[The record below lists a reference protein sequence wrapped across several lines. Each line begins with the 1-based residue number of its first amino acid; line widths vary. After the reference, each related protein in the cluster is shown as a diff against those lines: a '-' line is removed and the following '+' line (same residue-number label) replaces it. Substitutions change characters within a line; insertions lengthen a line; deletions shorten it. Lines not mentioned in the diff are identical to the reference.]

1 MPSAIIEGDLSAK
14 GLRFAIIVGRFNSFV
29 TDRLLAG
36 ALDALTRS
44 GCPQENIEL
53 VKVPGSWEMP
63 VVARELARAKRHDAI
78 VALGGVIRGD
88 TAHFRYVAGR
98 IAHGLARVGMQ

>member
-1 MPSAIIEGDLSAK
+1 MAGKTFEGNLSAA
-14 GLRFAIIVGRFNSFV
+14 GLRFAIIVSRFNSFV

-44 GCPQENIEL
+44 GCPQENIEI

-63 VVARELARAKRHDAI
+63 VVARELARAKKYDAI
-78 VALGGVIRGD
+78 VALGAVIRGA
-88 TAHFRYVAGR
+88 TPHFDYVAGEK
-98 IAHGLARVGMQ
+98 ARG